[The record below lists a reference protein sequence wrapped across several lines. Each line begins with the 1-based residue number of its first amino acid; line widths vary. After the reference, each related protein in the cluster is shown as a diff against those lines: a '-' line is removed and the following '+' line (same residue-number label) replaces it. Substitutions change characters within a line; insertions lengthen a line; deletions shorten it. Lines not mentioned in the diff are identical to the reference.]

1 MADAA
6 LSSVVDGLVRWL
18 RERVDEAGA
27 SGAVVGLSG
36 GIDSAVVAA
45 LCRRAFPGRTLGV
58 IMPCHSDPADEASAR
73 LLAEHEGVPVVRVD
87 LTPIYDQVLAAL
99 ETAVSPADVA
109 APEQR
114 VRLTRANLKPRLR
127 MATLYYIANLHN
139 YLVVATGNRSE
150 LHVGYCTKYG
160 DTGDILPLGG
170 LVKRQVYALAR
181 YLGLPEQLLQ
191 RPPSAGLW
199 PGQTDEEEL
208 GLTYNDLDTY
218 LLEGRA
224 AAAVQARIDHL
235 HKISQHKRQMPPIAP
250 VDWPSGV

>member
-1 MADAA
+1 QAEDGIRDFHVTGVQTCA
-6 LSSVVDGLVRWL
+6 LP
-18 RERVDEAGA
+18 
-27 SGAVVGLSG
+27 
-36 GIDSAVVAA
+36 I
-45 LCRRAFPGRTLGV
+45 
-58 IMPCHSDPADEASAR
+58 
-73 LLAEHEGVPVVRVD
+73 LAEHEGVPVVRVD
-87 LTPIYDQVLAAL
+87 LTPIYDQLLAAL

-191 RPPSAGLW
+191 RPPKI
-199 PGQTDEEEL
+199 
-208 GLTYNDLDTY
+208 
-218 LLEGRA
+218 GRA
-224 AAAVQARIDHL
+224 SCREPAAIPGPAQAC
-235 HKISQHKRQMPPIAP
+235 
-250 VDWPSGV
+250 